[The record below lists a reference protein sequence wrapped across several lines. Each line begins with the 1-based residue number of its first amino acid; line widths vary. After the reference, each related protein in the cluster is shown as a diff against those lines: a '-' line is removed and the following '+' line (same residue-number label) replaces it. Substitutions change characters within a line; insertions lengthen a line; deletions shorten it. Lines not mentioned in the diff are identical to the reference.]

1 MSRSV
6 RVQPT
11 KRVTIES
18 IRSFR
23 ATMDAMLIEI
33 NFFNPLH
40 SDQMVDEAVA
50 ANDYRVFD
58 AHVAAASGPRGMG
71 YLSVLKILAPFPH

>member
-6 RVQPT
+6 RIQPT
-11 KRVTIES
+11 KRITIES
-18 IRSFR
+18 VRTFR
-23 ATMDAMLIEI
+23 ETMDAMHIEI

-40 SDQMVDEAVA
+40 SDDMVDEAVA

-58 AHVAAASGPRGMG
+58 AHVAAASGPRGLG
-71 YLSVLKILAPFPH
+71 YL